1 MIWAIDKII
10 REDDEEPSKPILKPI
25 SFAFCEM
32 KKSYF
37 DRLTLEQIKYI
48 PERKDLNLTL
58 AATFFLSDNIR

>member
-25 SFAFCEM
+25 SFALCEM

-37 DRLTLEQIKYI
+37 DRLTVEQI
-48 PERKDLNLTL
+48 KDLNLTL